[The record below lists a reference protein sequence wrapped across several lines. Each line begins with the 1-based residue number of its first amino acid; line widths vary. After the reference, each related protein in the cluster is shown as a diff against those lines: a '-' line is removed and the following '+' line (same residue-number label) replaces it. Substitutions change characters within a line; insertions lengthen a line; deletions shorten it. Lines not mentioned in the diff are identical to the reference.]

1 MAFTIAEAFA
11 PASMGNVGIGFD
23 ILGLAFAEPGDI
35 VRAEWRD
42 APGAVMLRIEG
53 DNGLL
58 PLDPAKNTACVA
70 ANHVLHTLQAKRG
83 VGLTLFKHLPLA
95 SGLGS
100 SAASAVA
107 AAVAVNALLGSPLGM
122 SELLP
127 ACLAGEACVSGYHAD
142 NVAPSLLGGIVLVEG
157 TDASS
162 IRHLPVP
169 ARLHLGLFTPAI
181 EVPTAEARAVLPDV
195 VPLKAVVRQ
204 TAGVA
209 AFVDALHR
217 GDIAA
222 MGQAMEQDHIIEPAR
237 RQLIPHLEAARRT
250 ARQVGA
256 YGVVIS
262 GAGPTLCAVCDD
274 ADVAKVAA
282 QAMQDVYDD
291 AGIAGV
297 AYSTTVGMHGARV
310 IALE

>member
-1 MAFTIAEAFA
+1 
-11 PASMGNVGIGFD
+11 
-23 ILGLAFAEPGDI
+23 
-35 VRAEWRD
+35 
-42 APGAVMLRIEG
+42 
-53 DNGLL
+53 
-58 PLDPAKNTACVA
+58 
-70 ANHVLHTLQAKRG
+70 
-83 VGLTLFKHLPLA
+83 
-95 SGLGS
+95 
-100 SAASAVA
+100 
-107 AAVAVNALLGSPLGM
+107 
-122 SELLP
+122 
-127 ACLAGEACVSGYHAD
+127 
-142 NVAPSLLGGIVLVEG
+142 
-157 TDASS
+157 
-162 IRHLPVP
+162 
-169 ARLHLGLFTPAI
+169 
-181 EVPTAEARAVLPDV
+181 